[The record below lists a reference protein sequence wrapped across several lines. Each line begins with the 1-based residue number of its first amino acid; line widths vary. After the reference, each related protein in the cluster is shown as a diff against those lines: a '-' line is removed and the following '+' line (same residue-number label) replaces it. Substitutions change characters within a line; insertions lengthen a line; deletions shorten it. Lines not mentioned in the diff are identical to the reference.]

1 MEEKLLYTEEQLEKL
16 EKLRNLSA
24 AEKRANTDR
33 IKHAWIYN
41 NLDEPLAI
49 GEKVFYEDM
58 HCIISDRTQ
67 KEKVGRFSKK
77 DKYYYLYEVKQ
88 GVTIFKN
95 VQRYHLRKRVVKNYD
110 DVVVSEEI
118 KKLDTKRVLSW
129 YRSIA
134 YKSYWD
140 DDIDVDPNDPEM
152 QFLELQLKAELSR
165 REHIPSKKE
174 GSLLRRLKAKKKK

>member
-49 GEKVFYEDM
+49 GEKVYYNGLS
-58 HCIISDRTQ
+58 CIISDRTR
-67 KEKVGRFSKK
+67 KEKVGRFSKN

-88 GVTIFKN
+88 GITIYKN
-95 VQRYHLRKRVVKNYD
+95 VQRYSLRKRSVQNYD
-110 DVVVSEEI
+110 NVIISENI
-118 KKLDTKRVLSW
+118 KALDTKRLLSW
-129 YRSIA
+129 YRSVA
-134 YKSYWD
+134 YKSIWD
-140 DDIDVDPNDPEM
+140 DDMDIDPNDPEM
-152 QFLELQLKAELSR
+152 QFLELQLKAELSK

-174 GSLLRRLKAKKKK
+174 KSIIRRQKAKKKK